1 MPDLFMERV
10 ENDADWTLF
19 CPKDC
24 GELADCYGEEF
35 KKLYEAYEAD
45 EAKSTIRRTTIKA
58 RALWTQILGAMV
70 ETGTPYIMF
79 KDTCNARSNQ
89 KHLGVIKARRS
100 AKPLALLH
108 PHHRAPPLRC
118 SPPPGLSPA
127 SIALCRL

>member
-35 KKLYEAYEAD
+35 RKLYEAYEAD

-58 RALWTQILGAMV
+58 RALWAQILGAMV

-89 KHLGVIKARRS
+89 KHLGVIKARPKTRWR
-100 AKPLALLH
+100 PRPRPYH
-108 PHHRAPPLRC
+108 
-118 SPPPGLSPA
+118 
-127 SIALCRL
+127 

>member
-35 KKLYEAYEAD
+35 RKLYEAYEAD

-79 KDTCNARSNQ
+79 KDVINERSNQ
-89 KHLGVIKARRS
+89 KHLGVIKARPPPT
-100 AKPLALLH
+100 PLALL
-108 PHHRAPPLRC
+108 PLRRRAPLRC
-118 SPPPGLSPA
+118 STPPGLTPS
-127 SIALCRL
+127 SIVACRRP